1 MKKTNKKLAVDN
13 GISVSCRVNS
23 NERVKIPYLNDIM
36 LVLLTFIAMVGSIMT
51 FATILQF
58 EIMDNVVIPWLAV
71 ISVAFGLLYRFIE
84 KKKWLIFVGAGV
96 LVGLLV
102 LIFWEEVYKGTI
114 LLFDQGHTTISYYMA
129 WDDVKPTFEW
139 EPSFYNLTNFVLIL
153 FSVLLCTFVSY
164 FIIVKTSFIA
174 IFLLTFPFFE
184 IGAAFGAV
192 PKLFYF
198 SMMVATWA
206 AVLTISRVSNSKSK
220 VKKAGGKKK
229 KTRDGAPKGRFASS
243 AVVIALAVICL
254 FSVISGILNII
265 DFSRSKDIDK
275 LRKDTKNYATDV
287 YDYMTGKD
295 RDGSLKEGK
304 LLEVDDRNIKDRH
317 YFSVE
322 TSILWTN
329 KNIRFKGYTA
339 SVYNNNEWGQLK
351 NYDEY
356 KDLFE
361 KIEKN
366 EYKIAAINGELLQSY
381 SGRHAYEYSKIRIYD
396 LRRVKN
402 YAFQTYSSIFDDKFS
417 PYKNDLGVAPKNK
430 LDYSYTTYLGLSNIY
445 DITKSELYKDRT
457 VSQIWEEYGEF
468 VNKEYSSSYVAPAVQ
483 ALTDSFGA
491 TSRNQLIDEVRA
503 YLKEN
508 TKYSHKFNKCP
519 KNKDFVEYFLF
530 DEKRGY
536 STHYA
541 TAAAVML
548 QSQGY
553 PVRYVEGYLLPM
565 NAANNSY
572 INEDGNLIFDVTD
585 KYAHAWIEI
594 YDSTYGWI
602 PVEVTPGYWSGLF
615 EDELQQQINDNSP
628 KEEDLSKPEDE
639 PEGESDQED
648 EEEIRGDSNEG
659 EDNFVGAVGG
669 ISGGR
674 ALTPG
679 EKAVIAIIIVIILAI
694 AAWIA
699 YHYINASV
707 RRKRLGS
714 KDANTVI
721 NAAYKYFIK
730 LASYEGIDCKNISS
744 YMAFS
749 DECAKKSK
757 HLDKVQNAKF
767 FAVLLKNAFS
777 QYGATLGEAVMCAEY
792 VTRYAK
798 LTYNHLPTPKK
809 FVFKM
814 IKHL

>member
-1 MKKTNKKLAVDN
+1 MKKRNKKLTVDN
-13 GISVSCRVNS
+13 GISVSYRVNS
-23 NERVKIPYLNDIM
+23 NERVKIPFLNDIM
-36 LVLLTFIAMVGSIMT
+36 LILLTFIAMVGSIMT
-51 FATILQF
+51 FATILQL
-58 EIMDNVVIPWLAV
+58 EVMDNVVIPWLAGM
-71 ISVAFGLLYRFIE
+71 SVAFGLLYKFI
-84 KKKWLIFVGAGV
+84 KKRRWLVFIGAGV
-96 LVGLLV
+96 LVGALV
-102 LIFWEEVYKGTI
+102 LIFWEEVYKGSI
-114 LLFDQGHTTISYYMA
+114 MLFDQGHSTISYYMA

-139 EPSFYNLTNFVLIL
+139 EPAFYNLTNLVLIL

-164 FIIVKTSFIA
+164 FIVAKTSFIWV
-174 IFLLTFPFFE
+174 FLLTFPFFE

-206 AVLTISRVSNSKSK
+206 GVLTISRVANSKNK
-220 VKKAGGKKK
+220 VKKAGGKKEK
-229 KTRDGAPKGRFASS
+229 KREGAPKGRFASS
-243 AVVIALAVICL
+243 AVVVALVVICL
-254 FSVISGILNII
+254 FSVISGVLNVI

-275 LRKDTKNYATDV
+275 LRKDTKNYATDL
-287 YDYMTGKD
+287 YDYVTGKD

-304 LLEVDDRNIKDRH
+304 LLEVDDRQIKDRH

-339 SVYNNNEWGQLK
+339 SVYNNNQWGQLES
-351 NYDEY
+351 YDEY
-356 KDLFE
+356 EDLFE
-361 KIEKN
+361 KIEKRS
-366 EYKIAAINGELLQSY
+366 YKIGAIHGELLQTY
-381 SGRHAYEYSKIRIYD
+381 QGRHGYEYSKLRLYD
-396 LRRVKN
+396 FRRVKN
-402 YAFQTYSSIFDDKFS
+402 YAFQTYSSIFNEDFS
-417 PYKNDLGVAPKNK
+417 AYKNDLGVSPKNK
-430 LDYSYTTYLGLSNIY
+430 LDYTYTTYLGISNIY
-445 DITKSELYKDRT
+445 DITKSELYKDKI
-457 VSQIWEEYGEF
+457 VKEIWKEYGEF
-468 VNKEYSSSYVAPAVQ
+468 VKEEYSASYVAPSVK

-491 TSRNQLIDEVRA
+491 KSRNQLIDKVRF
-503 YLKEN
+503 YLQEN
-508 TKYSHKFNKCP
+508 TKYDHKFNKCP
-519 KNKDFVEYFLF
+519 KNKDFVDYFLF

-553 PVRYVEGYLLPM
+553 PARYVEGYFIPM
-565 NAANNSY
+565 KMANTSFISEN
-572 INEDGNLIFDVTD
+572 GNLIFDVTD

-628 KEEDLSKPEDE
+628 KEEQLEETPE
-639 PEGESDQED
+639 PEGESDHED
-648 EEEIRGDSNEG
+648 EEEIRGDKDEG

-669 ISGGR
+669 MSGGR
-674 ALTPG
+674 PLTPG
-679 EKAVIAIIIVIILAI
+679 EKAAIAIAIIIVLCI
-694 AAWIA
+694 ASWLS

-707 RRKRLGS
+707 RRKKLGS
-714 KDANTVI
+714 KDVNTVI

-730 LASYEGIDCKNISS
+730 LASYEGVDCKNISS

-749 DECAKKSK
+749 DECADKSR
-757 HLDKVQNAKF
+757 HLDKAQNSKF
-767 FAVLLKNAFS
+767 FAVMLKNAFS
-777 QYGATLGEAVMCAEY
+777 QNGATLGEAVMCAQY
-792 VTRYAK
+792 VTRYAD
-798 LTYNHLPTPKK
+798 LTYTSLPTYKK